1 MPFIQNIAAMDVPM
15 GFHWTP
21 QKGSILIQIAD
32 NDVVNFPIPSHNF
45 DEIYQFKFLD
55 VEEHTEVIDPAMKIS
70 ELQAAAIVE
79 ILEYALAHNMD
90 VVVNCHA
97 GVCRSGAVCEVGV
110 IMGFQDT
117 KRFRAPNLL
126 VKKKLLTKLY
136 GTYDET
142 SVFVQTPTS
151 DFL

>member
-15 GFHWTP
+15 GFHWKP
-21 QKGSILIQIAD
+21 LNGSILIQIAD
-32 NDVVNFPIPSHNF
+32 NDVVNFPIPQHKF

-70 ELQAAAIVE
+70 DKQASDIAE
-79 ILEYALAHNMD
+79 ILQHALANNMD

-117 KRFRAPNLL
+117 KRYRAPNLL

-151 DFL
+151 DFI